1 MLQTRLHPSTLAK
14 FSLAVA
20 FFCFALGANEASAQT
35 AQPHP
40 GGGFNP
46 LNWKMPKFQAPK
58 MPSFGSLLPGQSDKQ
73 RLTKKKDNLLTDV
86 GATAR
91 KSWAKTKEVLN
102 PAKLNPANLFKPAS
116 PSPPTSKK
124 EPGFFSSLFS
134 TPEPPDRI
142 GDVNEFLRQDNP
154 MTINR

>member
-1 MLQTRLHPSTLAK
+1 MLQTRLNPSTLAK
-14 FSLAVA
+14 YSLAVA
-20 FFCFALGANEASAQT
+20 FFCFAFSASEASAQI
-35 AQPHP
+35 AQPHA

-46 LNWKMPKFQAPK
+46 LNWKMPKFEAPK
-58 MPSFGSLLPGQSDKQ
+58 MPSFSSMLPGQEDKQ
-73 RLTKKKDNLLTDV
+73 RITKKKDNLFTDV
-86 GATAR
+86 GKTAR
-91 KSWAKTKEVLN
+91 SSWAKTKEVFN

-116 PSPPTSKK
+116 PAPPSTSK

-134 TPEPPDRI
+134 TSEPPDRI